1 MPTPTPEPESKPSLR
16 QRLQKLIQFLESMP
30 RAELTRGQR
39 MLKFSQQLW
48 VTGYQQLR
56 QDRAGSNAAALT
68 FRTLFSMLPILILAA
83 LLTKAVISES
93 TFLQS
98 IAELMEWLHMD
109 EIRLTMAKDDGTE
122 TIVLEQWVSNMAK
135 QVMDSNLS
143 GLTWI
148 GIIVV
153 LYSAVRLIEE
163 VDSTFNFITRSSP
176 EGWIRRRIWVYL
188 GVLLLAPIVTI
199 AAGLGLDWCVRELG
213 ASIDA
218 WPWVV
223 PTAQTCITL
232 ALVWWLLRL
241 CYRMI
246 PARPIRKR
254 PATLGAAS
262 ATVLL
267 VLGQWLLMFYVDRA
281 IGSSPLGGSLGFL
294 PVFMFWVYMMWL
306 SILFGLEI
314 TMVAQSMGDLRSN
327 ESHLDQAGKAV

>member
-1 MPTPTPEPESKPSLR
+1 MPTPTPEPGSKPSLR
-16 QRLQKLIQFLESMP
+16 KRLQKLIQALESLP
-30 RAELTRGQR
+30 RAEMTRGQR
-39 MLKFSQQLW
+39 MLKFLRQLW
-48 VTGYQQLR
+48 LTAYQQLR
-56 QDRAGSNAAALT
+56 QDRAGSNAAALA

-83 LLTKAVISES
+83 LLTKAVISEA

-98 IAELMEWLHMD
+98 IDKLMTWLNMD
-109 EIRLTMAKDDGTE
+109 EVRLTMTQSDGTQ
-122 TIVLEQWVSNMAK
+122 TIALEDWISTAARSVTGAVS
-135 QVMDSNLS
+135 S
-143 GLTWI
+143 LTWI
-148 GIIVV
+148 GILVV

-176 EGWIRRRIWVYL
+176 QGWIRRRIWVYL

-199 AAGLGLDWCVRELG
+199 AVGLLLDWGVREFG
-213 ASIDA
+213 KSIEA

-223 PTAQTCITL
+223 PVAQTVITL
-232 ALVWWLLRL
+232 LLVCWLLRL

-246 PARPIRKR
+246 PACVIRKR

-267 VLGQWLLMFYVDRA
+267 VFGQWALTFYIDRA

-314 TMVAQSMGDLRSN
+314 TMVAQSMGDLRAS
-327 ESHLDQAGKAV
+327 ELRDAKSASSA

>member
-30 RAELTRGQR
+30 RTELTRGQR

-109 EIRLTMAKDDGTE
+109 EIRLTMAKDDGTQ

-213 ASIDA
+213 ASIHA

-223 PTAQTCITL
+223 PTAQACITL

-246 PARPIRKR
+246 PARAIRKR

-267 VLGQWLLMFYVDRA
+267 V
-281 IGSSPLGGSLGFL
+281 
-294 PVFMFWVYMMWL
+294 
-306 SILFGLEI
+306 
-314 TMVAQSMGDLRSN
+314 
-327 ESHLDQAGKAV
+327 